1 MHQLVDDHVVA
12 HPVGHRN
19 EPPVQADMT
28 RARARSPSP
37 ALIAD
42 ADACNR
48 QVVNTGEIVYARRQ
62 FAFRA
67 FDKLPLG
74 QTVAIRRNRPERGMR
89 DAGVN
94 EAARLLVLQA
104 AKLLVDPWSLAIGE
118 RRRFFR
124 RAPTRQRH
132 SNRVLVDHSHNVAAC
147 AGMADENR
155 DGPSRRGDMERRFW
169 CGSRQGAGAGR
180 ETRRRRL
187 DPGIEDKCQLIGG
200 RCLFQWPPYT
210 T

>member
-28 RARARSPSP
+28 RTRARSPSP

-74 QTVAIRRNRPERGMR
+74 QTVAIGRNRPEHGMR
-89 DAGVN
+89 EVD

-104 AKLLVDPWSLAIGE
+104 AKLLVDPSSLAFGE
-118 RRRFFR
+118 RRRFFG

-147 AGMADENR
+147 PGMADENR
-155 DGPSRRGDMERRFW
+155 DGPSRRGNMERRFW
-169 CGSRQGAGAGR
+169 CGCRQGAGARR

-187 DPGIEDKCQLIGG
+187 GPGIEDKCQLIGG